1 MRSERVVKVLEGKM
15 TRRDIEQMMA
25 VADTSKDGRID
36 YQGFCFIT
44 NRTPS
49 SSAVQPSALFS
60 VKTRFSHKS
69 ISRRRA

>member
-36 YQGFCFIT
+36 YQG
-44 NRTPS
+44 
-49 SSAVQPSALFS
+49 
-60 VKTRFSHKS
+60 
-69 ISRRRA
+69 

>member
-36 YQGFCFIT
+36 YQGLFLSPT
-44 NRTPS
+44 EHRHL
-49 SSAVQPSALFS
+49 VLFS
-60 VKTRFSHKS
+60 LLLSPL
-69 ISRRRA
+69 